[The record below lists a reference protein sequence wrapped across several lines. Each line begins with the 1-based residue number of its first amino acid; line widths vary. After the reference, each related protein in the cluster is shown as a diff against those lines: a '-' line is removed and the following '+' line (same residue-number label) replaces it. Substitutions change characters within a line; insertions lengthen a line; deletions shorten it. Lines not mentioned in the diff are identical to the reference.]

1 MQISWNKEVFLYI
14 SKEFNSHRIGLI
26 HQNGR
31 CSIVWYTNMAAAMS
45 CEKDLRQ
52 ASSNYRRCG
61 NTLNFKMTNL
71 DLKYLLIV
79 KAVANVSRLPTAVKE
94 VK

>member
-1 MQISWNKEVFLYI
+1 M
-14 SKEFNSHRIGLI
+14 I

-31 CSIVWYTNMAAAMS
+31 RSIVWYTNMAAVMS
-45 CEKDLRQ
+45 REKGLKQ

-71 DLKYLLIV
+71 IA
-79 KAVANVSRLPTAVKE
+79 KAVADVSRLPTAVKE
-94 VK
+94 VN